1 MRLKRDLPKRD
12 LLPLAFLAALRTR
25 RAARRGDRRRLAVR
39 VKQPR
44 RPDKTYPARAKATSP
59 A

>member
-12 LLPLAFLAALRTR
+12 LLPLAFLAALCTR
-25 RAARRGDRRRLAVR
+25 PRRGDRRRLAIR